1 MHVSNCL
8 AYEPICVELSFIQ
21 ESINIAIGNKR
32 QDERISLTLS
42 CAQVQAIATG
52 LQSALQA
59 VPPKNDPLHIQESAM
74 VTLDWEKSAKMERD
88 LVTFDESPVVE
99 TAA

>member
-1 MHVSNCL
+1 MHVSKCL

-21 ESINIAIGNKR
+21 ESINIAIGNGR

-42 CAQVQAIATG
+42 IAQVEAIAAG
-52 LQSALQA
+52 FQSALQA
-59 VPPKNDPLHIQESAM
+59 APVKNDPLHIH
-74 VTLDWEKSAKMERD
+74 ERAV
-88 LVTFDESPVVE
+88 VTFDWENPAKLTRDVRNLAEALAVE

>member
-21 ESINIAIGNKR
+21 ESINIAIWNKR

-59 VPPKNDPLHIQESAM
+59 VPAKNDPLHIQESAV
-74 VTLDWEKSAKMERD
+74 VTLEWEKPAKMARD
-88 LVTFDESPVVE
+88 LATFAEPPVVE

>member
-21 ESINIAIGNKR
+21 ESINIAIWNKR

-59 VPPKNDPLHIQESAM
+59 VPAKNDPLHIQESAM
-74 VTLDWEKSAKMERD
+74 VTLDWEKPAKMARD
-88 LVTFDESPVVE
+88 LVTFAEPPVVE